1 MVKEKI
7 KLKIDPEDLLL
18 DTFSL
23 YKDPDFDIKKK
34 LRVQYLDQQA
44 ADTGGVMR
52 QYFTDVLSEISVK
65 YFEGNEFKLPV
76 YNASVLATGLMKY
89 IGYIV
94 VHSIL
99 QGGPGLLIFSIDVY
113 NYIVN
118 GEVEQTINKISID
131 DCSMRMRDFNT
142 RVCKVSKF

>member
-1 MVKEKI
+1 
-7 KLKIDPEDLLL
+7 
-18 DTFSL
+18 
-23 YKDPDFDIKKK
+23 
-34 LRVQYLDQQA
+34 
-44 ADTGGVMR
+44 MR

-89 IGYIV
+89 IGHIV

-99 QGGPGLLIFSIDVY
+99 QGGPGLPIFSIGVY

-131 DCSMRMRDFNT
+131 DCSMRMHDFIT